1 MCSNLSILETQIKVV
16 LFLIR
21 TVSFFFEMKS
31 TDCSETL
38 PFPLNTYGKETS
50 KYCICFGS
58 KANCGYLNPHQFHNS
73 LWIIC
78 FLSKFSLI
86 TMETWGGGTY
96 LYYPSVTWCFMRKHS
111 VVFRALCCPFL
122 LGSVGQ
128 NMSKA
133 TIFGRSQSSFQSS
146 VFKSQTTVWLAL
158 LQTLESSPGIAF

>member
-86 TMETWGGGTY
+86 TMETWGGGN
-96 LYYPSVTWCFMRKHS
+96 LFILPISNM
-111 VVFRALCCPFL
+111 VFYEEALCGIQGTLLPFP
-122 LGSVGQ
+122 S
-128 NMSKA
+128 
-133 TIFGRSQSSFQSS
+133 
-146 VFKSQTTVWLAL
+146 W
-158 LQTLESSPGIAF
+158 